1 VIEEIRIRSL
11 GVIEESGLELGPG
24 FTAIT
29 GETGAGKTMVVS
41 ALRLLLGARADSGA
55 VRAGASSA
63 RVEGIVRTGAWS
75 QALEPR
81 LDELG
86 AEVDDGAL
94 VIARQVAAEGRSRAT
109 VGGAAVPVGALS
121 EISQAL
127 VVVHGQADQHRL
139 QSAAEQLDALDR
151 YAGADVLA
159 LRSRFAEAYE
169 ELRAVRRELD
179 ELVAAGRERAREA
192 DLLRFG
198 LDEIAAVDPQP
209 GEDSALADEEE
220 RLAHADALRTAAESA
235 RLLLSNDEEDPDALG
250 SLAAARATLEGVRAH
265 DPEAAALSD
274 RLAEASYLVS
284 DLAADA
290 ASYAAGLESDP
301 TRLQEVVERR
311 AALKALMRKYGED
324 LEAVLAWA
332 SDASAALARVD
343 NADQLVADL
352 EERQRLLRADLA
364 ELGADLS
371 AGRADAAQRLADEV
385 TLELVALAMPHARV
399 TIAVRQVP
407 DPSGIETE
415 GGPVRAGVR
424 GLDEVEFLLAAN
436 PGTEPRSLAK
446 TASGGELSR
455 LMLALEVVLAASD
468 PVPTLVFDEIDA
480 GIGGK
485 AAVEV
490 GRRLARLAGAAQ
502 VVVVTHLPQVA
513 AFAHTHVRVSKSSTG
528 SVTTSDLAVLGDD
541 ERVVELSR
549 MLAGLEDSASARA
562 HAQELLETARAGGAR

>member
-1 VIEEIRIRSL
+1 MIEEIRIRSL

-55 VRAGASSA
+55 VRAGARSA

-75 QALEPR
+75 ESLAPR
-81 LDELG
+81 LEELG
-86 AEVDDGAL
+86 AEVEDGAL

-109 VGGAAVPVGALS
+109 VGGAAVPVSALS

-127 VVVHGQADQHRL
+127 VVVHGQSDQHRL
-139 QSAAEQLDALDR
+139 QSTGEQLDALDR
-151 YAGADVLA
+151 YAGPEVL
-159 LRSRFAEAYE
+159 
-169 ELRAVRRELD
+169 ELRARFAAAFEQLRGVRRELD

-198 LDEIAAVDPQP
+198 LAEIASVDPQP
-209 GEDSALADEEE
+209 GEDRSLADEEE

-235 RLLLSNDEEDPDALG
+235 RRLLSNDEEDPDALG
-250 SLAAARATLEGVRAH
+250 SLAAARATLEAVREH

-290 ASYAAGLESDP
+290 ASYATGLDSDP
-301 TRLQEVVERR
+301 ARLGEVSERR
-311 AALKALMRKYGED
+311 AALKSLTRKYGED
-324 LEAVLAWA
+324 LDAVLAWA
-332 SDASAALARVD
+332 ADAAASLGRMD
-343 NADQLVADL
+343 NADQLVAEL
-352 EERQRLLRADLA
+352 EHRRGSLLDELA
-364 ELGADLS
+364 EIGATLS
-371 AGRADAAQRLADEV
+371 ARRSEAAARLGEEV
-385 TLELVALAMPHARV
+385 TRELVELAMPHARV
-399 TIAVRQVP
+399 SISVRQSA
-407 DPSGIETE
+407 DPHGIETDQ
-415 GGPVRAGVR
+415 GPVRAGTR

-436 PGTEPRSLAK
+436 PGAEPRSLAK
-446 TASGGELSR
+446 SASGGELSR
-455 LMLALEVVLAASD
+455 VMLGLEVVLAATD

-490 GRRLARLAGAAQ
+490 GRRLARLAEVAQ

-528 SVTTSDLAVLGDD
+528 LVTTSDLVALADD

-562 HAQELLETARAGGAR
+562 HAQELLDTARAGGTR